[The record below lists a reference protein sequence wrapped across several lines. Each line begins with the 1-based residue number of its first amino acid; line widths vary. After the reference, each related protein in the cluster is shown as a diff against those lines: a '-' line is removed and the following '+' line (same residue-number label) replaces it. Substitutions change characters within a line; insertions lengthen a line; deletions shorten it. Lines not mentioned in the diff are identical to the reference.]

1 MQLGRRYLDTHL
13 DWGKGVL
20 RKPMA
25 GEREETGPGLENS
38 QSFKGPWS
46 PTQFFPKGHSSC
58 LFTCS
63 FPNLIHSDAQCCS
76 VPGPARHL
84 GYHSP
89 AWGRSWLGRV
99 DGG

>member
-38 QSFKGPWS
+38 RVSRVLGAPPSSS
-46 PTQFFPKGHSSC
+46 PKDIALAFSRVHF
-58 LFTCS
+58 
-63 FPNLIHSDAQCCS
+63 LI
-76 VPGPARHL
+76 
-84 GYHSP
+84 
-89 AWGRSWLGRV
+89 
-99 DGG
+99 

>member
-46 PTQFFPKGHSSC
+46 PTQFFPKGHSS
-58 LFTCS
+58 
-63 FPNLIHSDAQCCS
+63 
-76 VPGPARHL
+76 
-84 GYHSP
+84 
-89 AWGRSWLGRV
+89 
-99 DGG
+99 